1 MIIFLSECKGSDFL
15 RNKCIIKEIF
25 LYWRMKGYTS
35 ASAPPTLHHIDN
47 TRSWRVVRSRQPSLT
62 QINTCQVLY
71 SNIKK
76 PSPRNI
82 NYCRGETAR
91 CFRLVLGLY
100 LFYLQPPP
108 ISVYRPDW
116 RRHRLLNRVR
126 WPRPILLCL

>member
-1 MIIFLSECKGSDFL
+1 
-15 RNKCIIKEIF
+15 
-25 LYWRMKGYTS
+25 MKGYTS

-71 SNIKK
+71 FNIKK

-82 NYCRGETAR
+82 NCCRGETAR

-100 LFYLQPPP
+100 LFIYSL
-108 ISVYRPDW
+108 
-116 RRHRLLNRVR
+116 RLFQF
-126 WPRPILLCL
+126 IGQIGGGTGY